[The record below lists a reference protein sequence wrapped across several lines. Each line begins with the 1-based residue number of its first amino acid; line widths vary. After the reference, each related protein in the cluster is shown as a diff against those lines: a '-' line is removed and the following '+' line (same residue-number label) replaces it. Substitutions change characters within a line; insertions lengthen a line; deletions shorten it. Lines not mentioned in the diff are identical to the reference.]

1 MNKQGQAIFSC
12 RHLFWHVFRCI
23 FDRVNSMYIKCI
35 VSLIVSEDFVLR
47 KAVAFSL
54 NDLDACVECADTVGA
69 MLVLH
74 RESPFDLVIVM
85 GTAAEMC
92 RQEVMDT
99 LRADKTRRT
108 RVFVISWP
116 QSEQMVRSMYR
127 MGVNQYMTLPVSLH
141 RLRRK
146 VINELIDRE
155 KWK

>member
-1 MNKQGQAIFSC
+1 M
-12 RHLFWHVFRCI
+12 
-23 FDRVNSMYIKCI
+23 RVWSVRIRS
-35 VSLIVSEDFVLR
+35 V
-47 KAVAFSL
+47 
-54 NDLDACVECADTVGA
+54 

>member
-1 MNKQGQAIFSC
+1 
-12 RHLFWHVFRCI
+12 
-23 FDRVNSMYIKCI
+23 MYRI
-35 VSLIVSEDFVLR
+35 LIVSEDFVLR

-54 NDLDACVECADTVGA
+54 N
-69 MLVLH
+69 
-74 RESPFDLVIVM
+74 DLVIVM

-99 LRADKTRRT
+99 LRADKARRT

>member
-1 MNKQGQAIFSC
+1 M
-12 RHLFWHVFRCI
+12 
-23 FDRVNSMYIKCI
+23 
-35 VSLIVSEDFVLR
+35 R

-85 GTAAEMC
+85 GTAAEMG
-92 RQEVMDT
+92 RLVVLDS
-99 LRADKTRRT
+99 LRAEFAVRSRG
-108 RVFVISWP
+108 VVISWL
-116 QSEQMVRSMYR
+116 QSELMVRSMYR

>member
-1 MNKQGQAIFSC
+1 MTWMRVWSVRIRS
-12 RHLFWHVFRCI
+12 VRCLC
-23 FDRVNSMYIKCI
+23 FTGS
-35 VSLIVSEDFVLR
+35 
-47 KAVAFSL
+47 
-54 NDLDACVECADTVGA
+54 
-69 MLVLH
+69 H
-74 RESPFDLVIVM
+74 LVIVM

>member
-1 MNKQGQAIFSC
+1 MC
-12 RHLFWHVFRCI
+12 RI
-23 FDRVNSMYIKCI
+23 
-35 VSLIVSEDFVLR
+35 LIVSEDFVLR

-127 MGVNQYMTLPVSLH
+127 MEYMTLPVSLH

>member
-1 MNKQGQAIFSC
+1 MTWMRVWSARIRS
-12 RHLFWHVFRCI
+12 VRCLC
-23 FDRVNSMYIKCI
+23 FTGSR
-35 VSLIVSEDFVLR
+35 L
-47 KAVAFSL
+47 
-54 NDLDACVECADTVGA
+54 
-69 MLVLH
+69 
-74 RESPFDLVIVM
+74 FDLVIVM

>member
-1 MNKQGQAIFSC
+1 MTWMRVWSARIRS
-12 RHLFWHVFRCI
+12 VRCLC
-23 FDRVNSMYIKCI
+23 F
-35 VSLIVSEDFVLR
+35 
-47 KAVAFSL
+47 
-54 NDLDACVECADTVGA
+54 TG
-69 MLVLH
+69 
-74 RESPFDLVIVM
+74 ESPFDLVIVM